1 MRIISIIMT
10 ELASDKLKA
19 EEKLQRLINDKSDLD
34 DNIIKI
40 KKLLNDVVTI
50 DLMIMKWKDYTSV
63 DEPSDNNNNNE
74 N

>member
-63 DEPSDNNNNNE
+63 DEPRDNNNNNE

>member
-1 MRIISIIMT
+1 MT